1 MEMLAAM
8 LCGALA
14 SAALGARPLGLV
26 LATGLGIVA
35 GAAAFYLLAL
45 AGPSLKAGPLVPVHA
60 AAGAAL
66 GAAIVTV
73 AGVARR
79 RLGR

>member
-1 MEMLAAM
+1 MELLVAM
-8 LCGALA
+8 FCGAA
-14 SAALGARPLGLV
+14 GGAILRGTWGLIV
-26 LATGLGIVA
+26 ATGLGIVA

-60 AAGAAL
+60 VAGAAM

-73 AGVARR
+73 AGLARR